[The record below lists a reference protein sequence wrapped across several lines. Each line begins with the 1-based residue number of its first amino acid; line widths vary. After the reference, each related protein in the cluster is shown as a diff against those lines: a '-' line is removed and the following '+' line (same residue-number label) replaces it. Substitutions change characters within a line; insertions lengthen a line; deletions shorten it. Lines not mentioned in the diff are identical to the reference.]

1 VECGAWTSIPG
12 LDLVWF
18 DLGPVWFSF
27 DMSGFV
33 SFVQE
38 IMRTVSCLVFFL
50 LVLGVPF
57 NNKILFSIFGF
68 NYFSYKKYECG
79 AV

>member
-38 IMRTVSCLVFFL
+38 IMRTVSCLVFCF
-50 LVLGVPF
+50 
-57 NNKILFSIFGF
+57 
-68 NYFSYKKYECG
+68 
-79 AV
+79 